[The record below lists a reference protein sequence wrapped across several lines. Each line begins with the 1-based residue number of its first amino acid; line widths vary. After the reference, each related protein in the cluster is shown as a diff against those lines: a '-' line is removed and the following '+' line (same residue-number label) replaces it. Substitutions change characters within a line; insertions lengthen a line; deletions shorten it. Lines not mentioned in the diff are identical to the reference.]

1 MSVVAQPPSRWATG
15 EVARHQGDRAQ
26 ALLDP
31 LESPNRNNSW
41 PICPALYS
49 VVNDEDA
56 VSVSLLPL
64 ISAEYARSAPV
75 DEGVAEP
82 S

>member
-1 MSVVAQPPSRWATG
+1 MPETAPPRGSRATG
-15 EVARHQGDRAQ
+15 EVARHLGDRAQ

-31 LESPNRNNSW
+31 LESPNRNNFLADL
-41 PICPALYS
+41 PGVILGL
-49 VVNDEDA
+49 NDEDA

-75 DEGVAEP
+75 NQGVAEP